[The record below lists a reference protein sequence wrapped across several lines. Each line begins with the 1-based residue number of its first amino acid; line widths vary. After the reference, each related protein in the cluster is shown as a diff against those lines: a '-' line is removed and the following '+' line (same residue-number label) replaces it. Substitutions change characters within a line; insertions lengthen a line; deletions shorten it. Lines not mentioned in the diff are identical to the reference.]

1 MAECTPERSC
11 SSCAHQ
17 DKCGEDEKRRH
28 QEERLRARLEGIR
41 HSFMVISGKVGV
53 GKTTI
58 TVNLA
63 AALAKEGF
71 RVGILDAD
79 IHGPNVPKMFGL
91 DWRPLIGGEDGI
103 EPVTVSPGIK
113 IISLAFL
120 LQDPNSPVIWRGPVK
135 HGAIR
140 QLLSDVNWGE
150 LDFLAVD
157 LPPGTGDEPLS
168 VAQLLKDR
176 MDGSI
181 VVTTPQEVALLDAR
195 KAVTF
200 SRILKVPVLGIVEN
214 MSGLRCPHCGKLV
227 ELFKS
232 GGGERLAKELAVPF
246 LGRVPIDPE
255 IVSRGDSGPPFVLSD
270 PDSEAAK
277 ALRAIALKCKEMMES
292 SSLTTSEGG

>member
-1 MAECTPERSC
+1 MSQCRAERSC
-11 SSCAHQ
+11 SSCGHQ
-17 DKCGEDEKRRH
+17 NKCSEDEKRRH
-28 QEERLRARLEGIR
+28 QEERLRARLERIR
-41 HSFMVISGKVGV
+41 HSFMVISGKGGV

-71 RVGILDAD
+71 KVGILDAD
-79 IHGPNVPKMFGL
+79 LHGPNVPKMFGL
-91 DWRPLIGGEDGI
+91 QGRPLVGGEDGI
-103 EPVTVSPGIK
+103 DPVAVSPGIK
-113 IISLAFL
+113 IMSLAFL
-120 LQDPNSPVIWRGPVK
+120 LEDPNSPVIWRGPVK
-135 HGAIR
+135 HGALR

-168 VAQLLKDR
+168 VAQLLKER

-200 SRILKVPVLGIVEN
+200 SKILKIPVLGIVEN
-214 MSGLRCPHCGKLV
+214 MSGFKCPHCGKEV

-232 GGGERLAKELAVPF
+232 GGGENLAKELGVPF
-246 LGRVPIDPE
+246 LGRVPIEPE
-255 IVSRGDSGPPFVLSD
+255 IVNRGDNGPPFILSH

-277 ALRAIALKCKEMMES
+277 ALREIALKCVERMR
-292 SSLTTSEGG
+292 